1 MRRVT
6 CGLTLSI
13 AVLLAVSLCG
23 LPTAYGQ
30 KPKPDPQRG
39 LQVDTAPSAAASPPV
54 GYYALVIGNNNY
66 RYVQGLKTPANDA
79 QSVAQLLQN
88 RYGFKTQLLIDAT
101 HNQILTA
108 LVLYRK
114 SLNQNSNLLIYYAG
128 HGYLDL
134 ESEESYWLPVDADK
148 DNNENWI
155 SADDI
160 TRDLKAMP
168 SRHVLVIS
176 DSCYSGAILEG
187 RDLRDPGA
195 GINPQEHIAYLA
207 KKQGAKS
214 RNWMSSGSVEPV
226 ADNGA
231 PGHSIFAAAIIQGL
245 SQAKDDQ
252 FAASDLFYSFVQR
265 KVGGVATQ
273 LPQYGS
279 IRNSGDAL
287 GDFIFSR
294 AGAPLPD
301 DPGPAPVIEFHEQ
314 LPDPPSNNRTNFDP
328 EAERNAISAV
338 LHQYEEAYNLRDANS
353 LWTVWPTAATTTKQL
368 ISTAFQNAKSIK
380 MSLQQGTP
388 NIASDGRSASVR
400 GQFSEQYMPRNGRLQ
415 QHEDEGISFTLKKN
429 SGVWTIVDVK

>member
-1 MRRVT
+1 MRRAT
-6 CGLTLSI
+6 RGLTFSI
-13 AVLLAVSLCG
+13 AVLLAALLCG
-23 LPTAYGQ
+23 LPSAYGQ
-30 KPKPDPQRG
+30 KPDPQRG
-39 LQVDTAPSAAASPPV
+39 LHVDTTPSATAAQPV

-79 QSVAQLLQN
+79 KSVAQLLQS
-88 RYGFKTQLLIDAT
+88 RYGFKTELLIDAT
-101 HNQILTA
+101 RDQILTA

-114 SLNQNSNLLIYYAG
+114 SLTQNSNLLIYYAG

-134 ESEESYWLPVDADK
+134 EAEESYWLPVDADK
-148 DNNENWI
+148 DNNQNWI

-168 SRHVLVIS
+168 SKHVLVIS

-195 GINPQEHIAYLA
+195 GINPQEHIVYLA
-207 KKQGAKS
+207 KKQSAKS

-265 KVGGVATQ
+265 KVGGNATQ

-294 AGAPLPD
+294 AGAALPD
-301 DPGPAPVIEFHEQ
+301 DPGPPPAIEFHEPP
-314 LPDPPSNNRTNFDP
+314 PDLTPHNRTSFDS
-328 EAERNAISAV
+328 EADRAAISAL
-338 LHQYEEAYNLRDANS
+338 LHQYEEDRKRKDAS
-353 LWTVWPTAATTTKQL
+353 ALWKIWPSAPVETKQRIEAYFKSAASIRTTL
-368 ISTAFQNAKSIK
+368 QMNPPEIAADHATATVN
-380 MSLQQGTP
+380 
-388 NIASDGRSASVR
+388 
-400 GQFSEQYMPRNGRLQ
+400 GQMREVYTPRNGGSPPARD
-415 QHEDEGISFTLKKN
+415 EDISFTLKKN
-429 SGVWTIVDVK
+429 GGIWTIVDVK